1 MVIRLTR
8 TRAIVCLFW
17 VLAFAAIPIWIQ
29 TDAPAWDLH
38 IYMKALHAL
47 QAGHDPYVDGM
58 AVQETFHSQHVLEAS
73 SDLPYTYVYSPMTLP
88 LLRAVGAVPG
98 WLSGSVYWLL
108 YIASILAAIWVGM
121 QAATPGER
129 RFFLFLTP
137 VAAFFPGLLVQ
148 DILLSGNVVYI
159 FYGLILG
166 AAAVG
171 WRRDEW
177 RWFYAAVLAA
187 SCCKAPLLSLLPIA
201 GLSSRRQWQPACIAG
216 SMGIMLFAMQSLIW
230 PTLFHNYLKA
240 VELQFSYNHDFGFSP
255 AGLLGYALAHFG
267 AAYSPATT
275 IFYVLY
281 ALPLFGLLL
290 YLSRQ
295 FLEGRFSLEQWMP
308 VMLLGVILLNPRI
321 MIYDVA
327 VLTIPMALIV
337 WRFFSGISRP
347 ARAMLYC
354 VLFFI
359 ATNLFILV
367 WPAILVWK
375 STDGALLVLVFAA
388 GCWNLFRMRR
398 SIA

>member
-1 MVIRLTR
+1 
-8 TRAIVCLFW
+8 
-17 VLAFAAIPIWIQ
+17 
-29 TDAPAWDLH
+29 
-38 IYMKALHAL
+38 
-47 QAGHDPYVDGM
+47 
-58 AVQETFHSQHVLEAS
+58 
-73 SDLPYTYVYSPMTLP
+73 MTLP

-108 YIASILAAIWVGM
+108 YIASMLAVIWVGM
-121 QAATPGER
+121 QGATPGER
-129 RFFLFLTP
+129 KFFVFLAP

-159 FYGLILG
+159 FYGLILT
-166 AAAVG
+166 AAVLG
-171 WRRDEW
+171 WRRGDW
-177 RWFYAAVLAA
+177 KWFYLAVLAA
-187 SCCKAPLLSLLPIA
+187 SCCKAPLLSLLPIPI
-201 GLSSRRQWQPACIAG
+201 LSARRQWKPACVTG
-216 SMGIMLFAMQSLIW
+216 VVGIGLFAMQPLIW
-230 PTLFHNYLKA
+230 PALFHNYLKA

-255 AGLLGYALAHFG
+255 AGLLGYALAHAG
-267 AAYSPATT
+267 AAYSPAAT

-327 VLTIPMALIV
+327 VLTVPMALIV
-337 WRFFSGISRP
+337 WRFFSGVSRP

-354 VLFFI
+354 ALFFI

-367 WPAILVWK
+367 WSPILVWK
-375 STDGALLVLVFAA
+375 STEGVLLVLVFAA
-388 GCWNLFRMRR
+388 GCWNLFRRR
-398 SIA
+398 QSIA